1 MDAKT
6 RRVLII
12 VCVVA
17 FLLTSAFAWG
27 IILTGIDLA
36 QHTRELGGGPEN
48 WAVRPVAWELA
59 AANLSVPVFFLGG
72 IIWLVMKKPT
82 LDD

>member
-6 RRVLII
+6 RRILII
-12 VCVVA
+12 ICMVA

-48 WAVRPVAWELA
+48 WAVRPVAWTLA
-59 AANLSVPVFFLGG
+59 SANLIVPVFFLGG
-72 IIWLVMKKPT
+72 IIWLVMT
-82 LDD
+82 LND

>member
-6 RRVLII
+6 RRILII
-12 VCVVA
+12 ICVVA

-36 QHTRELGGGPEN
+36 QHTLELGGGPEN
-48 WAVRPVAWELA
+48 WAVRPIAWTLA

-72 IIWLVMKKPT
+72 IIWLVMT